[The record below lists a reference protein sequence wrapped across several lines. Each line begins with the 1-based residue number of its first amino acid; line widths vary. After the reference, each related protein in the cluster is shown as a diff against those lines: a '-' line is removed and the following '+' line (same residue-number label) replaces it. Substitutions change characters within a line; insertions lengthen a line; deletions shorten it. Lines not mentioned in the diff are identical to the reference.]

1 MPEISKIL
9 YFGEP
14 RTAEIRIEGRNP
26 PIDYTSQEEVEALVR
41 LHHYD
46 GEIIYVD
53 VGNPEYEHLINQYGI
68 LGSHTWVIE
77 FDNGSI
83 DRYED
88 ESRFFRLLD
97 SCL

>member
-1 MPEISKIL
+1 MPISKIL

-14 RTAEIRIEGRNP
+14 RTAEIRLDGRNP
-26 PIDYTSQEEVEALVR
+26 PIDYISQEEVEALVR

-53 VGNPEYEHLINQYGI
+53 VGNPENEHLINQYSI
-68 LGSHTWVIE
+68 LNSHSWVIE

-88 ESRFFRLLD
+88 ESTFFGHLD
-97 SCL
+97 AYL